1 MIGYDIGY
9 GKPPQRSRY
18 KPGISGN
25 PQGRPRRK
33 SLSLAEIIERVLG
46 TPVTFREM
54 GREKSATRDE
64 LCLKMIIEGALKGN
78 VVAAGLVLKIRA
90 HARQYGNAAV
100 DRIEIRNW
108 LPDHPGQTA
117 GQKARDAA
125 QQEASVDTIE
135 WWKDPT
141 ATQISVE
148 RAG

>member
-1 MIGYDIGY
+1 MSEYDVGY

-25 PQGRPRRK
+25 PRGRPKHK
-33 SLSLAEIIERVLG
+33 SLSLAEVIERVLG
-46 TPVTFREM
+46 APITFREK
-54 GREKSATRDE
+54 GRNKSATRDE
-64 LCLKMIIEGALKGN
+64 LRLRMIIESALKGN

-90 HARQYGNAAV
+90 HARKFGNAAV

-117 GQKARDAA
+117 GQKARYAA

-135 WWKDPT
+135 WWNDPM
-141 ATQISVE
+141 AIKISVE
-148 RAG
+148 RVR